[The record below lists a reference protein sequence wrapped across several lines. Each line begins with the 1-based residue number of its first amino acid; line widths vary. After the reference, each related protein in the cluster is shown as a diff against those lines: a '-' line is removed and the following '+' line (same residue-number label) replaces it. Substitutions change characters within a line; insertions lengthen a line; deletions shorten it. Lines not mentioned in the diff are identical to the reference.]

1 MVPLQWYSLPA
12 AKPQAGPIPASQP
25 RNLCLKPTPVDSMLL
40 PLPAGMR
47 PICCKSCKAPNMVN
61 LVAAQCVCGKAQ
73 PNFGFPGDKPK
84 HCNLCKEEGMT
95 NLRWATARLR

>member
-1 MVPLQWYSLPA
+1 MVTLLQWYTLPA
-12 AKPQAGPIPASQP
+12 ATSPGWTSLAPQPCTWVKPIP
-25 RNLCLKPTPVDSMLL
+25 LDSMLL

-61 LVAAQCVCGKAQ
+61 LVAAQCMCGKAQ

>member
-1 MVPLQWYSLPA
+1 MPF
-12 AKPQAGPIPASQP
+12 
-25 RNLCLKPTPVDSMLL
+25 DSMLL

-61 LVAAQCVCGKAQ
+61 LVAAQCMCGKAQ